1 MASIESTAINFQAF
15 EPKVQNRF
23 IMQMSNVGIPGF
35 MVRNVKTP
43 SFTDQVVKLDHI
55 NTYRKIR
62 GKREW
67 ADMTMTLYDPISP
80 SGAAAVMDWARL
92 SYESVTGRAGYS
104 DFYKKDITLQM
115 LGPIGDIVSEWVIVG
130 AFVTSA
136 DFGQLDWAQDAVVDL
151 GITVSMDYC
160 VLNY

>member
-1 MASIESTAINFQAF
+1 MAVLDPNEIMFTAF

-23 IMQMSNVGIPGF
+23 VMFISNNIPAF
-35 MVRNVKTP
+35 MVKSVSAP
-43 SFTDQVVKLDHI
+43 SFDDNVLKLDHI

-67 ADMTMTLYDPISP
+67 GDMDMTLYDPITP
-80 SGAAAVMDWARL
+80 SASNEVMEWARL

-104 DFYKKDITLQM
+104 DFYKKDLTLQM
-115 LGPIGDIVSEWVIVG
+115 LGPVGDIVSEWVIKG
-130 AFVTSA
+130 AFLKTVNQGSLSWDA
-136 DFGQLDWAQDAVVDL
+136 DDVVEL
-151 GITVSMDYC
+151 GITVAMDYC